1 MVVVR
6 RRPRLIGRVV
16 SHYRILEHLGG
27 GGMGVVYKAEDAKL
41 HRVVALKF
49 LAAELTKNAS
59 AKERFLHEAR
69 AASALDHPN
78 ICTIYEVDE
87 TLEGQLYLAMAFYDG
102 ETLEERIYRGPLPP
116 AEAIGIALQVAR
128 GLGRAHETGI
138 IHRDIKPANII
149 ITPRG
154 EAKIVDFGLAKLAG
168 QVGLT
173 RNGSSMGTPTYM
185 SPEQA
190 DGKPV
195 DARTDIWSLG
205 VVLYEM
211 VTGKKPFVGEHLQ
224 LILQAL
230 LHTEPEPPTWIVP
243 TIPKALE
250 RVIAGC
256 LKKDPDERYPSCQ
269 ALIAALAPLL
279 ESSQEVTLGPTPA
292 LQRAA
297 ATAATAAMAAM
308 AAPPA
313 LSPNPPKAPRR
324 PSLRAL
330 AAIGI
335 LVGVVLLLTA
345 GGVLLWRHGWRPA
358 GPAGDT
364 GNTGAVG
371 TIGGTAGDNGALP
384 DRQRIVVL
392 PFENL
397 GPPEDAY
404 FASGITEEI
413 TSRLAAIHGLA
424 VISRTSALQ
433 YERARKSVKE
443 IGRELGVDYVLEG
456 SVRWERPASG
466 PSRVRVTPQLIRVAD
481 DTHLWAERYDR
492 DGGEIFKVQS
502 DIAEQVIA
510 QLNVNL
516 LKPERQLLDARPTTN
531 LEAYQ
536 AYLRGRAHM
545 ENFAPVYSEEAGKEA
560 VEGFERAVALDPRF
574 AEAWAGLSLAESAI
588 TQGGFDPSGKALA
601 RSRTAVLRAL
611 ALSPQLPDAHIA
623 MGYYLYWGS
632 RAYEPAIRELAIAAT
647 AHAKQGEVAEAMG
660 YIRRR
665 QGRHQEALAEFEQA
679 FALDPRN
686 ANLALNLGELEAL
699 LRHYEQAEGYFDTA
713 IALAPVEFVGYF
725 QKSICRLLW
734 KGSVPEARAI
744 LDAAPPTDD
753 PFMTMAHFGLDLYER
768 RYDQALTRL
777 TAIKTTWITEGDDSF
792 PKATLVGQLRAA
804 RGETALAHAAFEES
818 RTLIEQQ
825 LAEHPQDPRLH
836 SSLGIADAGLGR
848 REEAIREGRRGVSL
862 SPIERDAVNGVQRV
876 NELAQI
882 YAMLGDG
889 RAASEQVAVL
899 LSHPTMIS
907 AALLDLDPIF
917 DPVRRDPRFQKVLHP
932 VP

>member
-49 LAAELTKNAS
+49 LASELTKNAS

-116 AEAIGIALQVAR
+116 SEAIGIALQVAR

-224 LILQAL
+224 LVLQAV
-230 LHTEPEPPTWIVP
+230 LHTEAEPPSRIVP
-243 TIPKALE
+243 GIPAALE

-256 LKKDPDERYPSCQ
+256 LKKNPDERYPSCQ

-279 ESSQEVTLGPTPA
+279 ESSQEITIGVAPQASHLASTLPPTTPA
-292 LQRAA
+292 
-297 ATAATAAMAAM
+297 T
-308 AAPPA
+308 PA
-313 LSPNPPKAPRR
+313 SSARW
-324 PSLRAL
+324 PSGRVW

-335 LVGVVLLLTA
+335 LLGVLLLLAA
-345 GGVLLWRHGWRPA
+345 GGVSLFRHGWHPGAAAGAA
-358 GPAGDT
+358 GPAG
-364 GNTGAVG
+364 GVASG
-371 TIGGTAGDNGALP
+371 
-384 DRQRIVVL
+384 RQRIVVL

-424 VISRTSALQ
+424 VISRTSAQ
-433 YERARKSVKE
+433 RYERARKSVKD

-502 DIAEQVIA
+502 DIAEQVIG
-510 QLNVNL
+510 QLNVSL
-516 LKPERQLLDARPTTN
+516 LQPERQVLDARPTAN

-545 ENFAPVYSEEAGKEA
+545 ENFAPVYSEEAGKQA

-601 RSRTAVLRAL
+601 RSWAAVLRAL

-632 RAYEPAIRELAIAAT
+632 RAYEPAIRELRIAAT
-647 AHAKQGEVAEAMG
+647 AQAKQGEVAEAMA

-665 QGRHQEALAEFEQA
+665 QGRYEEALAEFERA

-686 ANLALNLGELEAL
+686 ANLALNLGELLSL
-699 LRHYEQAEGYFDTA
+699 LRRYEQSERYFDTA
-713 IALAPVEFVGYF
+713 IALDPVEFVGYF
-725 QKSICRLLW
+725 HKSLCRLLW

-753 PFMTMAHFGLDLYER
+753 PFMAMARFGLDIYDR
-768 RYDQALTRL
+768 RYDRALTRL
-777 TAIKTTWITEGDDSF
+777 DSIKAPWLTEADDSY
-792 PKATLVGQLRAA
+792 PKVMLVGQLRAA
-804 RGETALAHAAFEES
+804 RGETELAHAAFEEA
-818 RTLIEQQ
+818 RKLIEGQ
-825 LAEHPQDPRLH
+825 LRQYPGDARLH

-848 REEAIREGRRGVSL
+848 RAEAIREGRLGVSL
-862 SPIERDAVNGVQRV
+862 SPIERDSVNGSQRV

-889 RAASEQVAVL
+889 KAASEQVAVL
-899 LSHPTMIS
+899 LAHPAMVSTTLI
-907 AALLDLDPIF
+907 DIDPLYDSIRH
-917 DPVRRDPRFQKVLHP
+917 DPDFQKVVHP
-932 VP
+932 VPPKL

>member
-190 DGKPV
+190 DGKTV

-211 VTGKKPFVGEHLQ
+211 VTGKKPFLGEHLQ

-230 LHTEPEPPTWIVP
+230 LHTEPEPPSWIVP
-243 TIPKALE
+243 GIPTALE

-292 LQRAA
+292 LRRAA
-297 ATAATAAMAAM
+297 AVAADTAL
-308 AAPPA
+308 PA
-313 LSPNPPKAPRR
+313 LPATPPKASRR
-324 PSLRAL
+324 PSGRAL
-330 AAIGI
+330 ATIGI
-335 LVGVVLLLTA
+335 LVLVLLLLV
-345 GGVLLWRHGWRPA
+345 GSGVLFWRHGWRPA
-358 GPAGDT
+358 SST
-364 GNTGAVG
+364 S
-371 TIGGTAGDNGALP
+371 GGTGTSADAGSSTVDGDGTP

-433 YERARKSVKE
+433 YERARKSVKD
-443 IGRELGVDYVLEG
+443 IGRELGVEYVLEG
-456 SVRWERPASG
+456 SVRWERPPSG

-502 DIAEQVIA
+502 EIAEQVIA
-510 QLNVNL
+510 QLNVSL
-516 LKPERQLLDARPTTN
+516 LQPERQFLDARPTTN

-588 TQGGFDPSGKALA
+588 TQGGFDPSGKALE

-611 ALSPQLPDAHIA
+611 ALAPHLPDAHIA

-647 AHAKQGEVAEAMG
+647 AKAKQGEVAEARG

-665 QGRHQEALAEFEQA
+665 QGRHQEALGEFEKA

-699 LRHYEQAEGYFDTA
+699 LRHYEPAERYFDTA

-725 QKSICRLLW
+725 QKSLCRLLW

-777 TAIKTTWITEGDDSF
+777 AAIKTTWITEGDDSF

-818 RTLIEQQ
+818 RRLLVQQ

-836 SSLGIADAGLGR
+836 SSLGVADAGLGR
-848 REEAIREGRRGVSL
+848 REEAIREGRIGVSL
-862 SPIERDAVNGVQRV
+862 SPIERDAVNGTQRV

-889 RAASEQVAVL
+889 KAASEEVAVL
-899 LSHPTMIS
+899 LSHPAMIS

-932 VP
+932 GP

>member
-190 DGKPV
+190 DGKTV
-195 DARTDIWSLG
+195 DTRTDIWSLG

-211 VTGKKPFVGEHLQ
+211 VTGKKPFIGEHLQ

-256 LKKDPDERYPSCQ
+256 LKKNPEERYPSCQ

-279 ESSQEVTLGPTPA
+279 ESSQEVTLGPTPTPRRGA
-292 LQRAA
+292 VE
-297 ATAATAAMAAM
+297 TP
-308 AAPPA
+308 APPA
-313 LSPNPPKAPRR
+313 LPPVPPVPAATPVTPKTSRWL
-324 PSLRAL
+324 SGRAF

-335 LVGVVLLLTA
+335 LVLVLLLLVG

-358 GPAGDT
+358 SSTTGTSAG
-364 GNTGAVG
+364 AG
-371 TIGGTAGDNGALP
+371 TTAGDSAP

-456 SVRWERPASG
+456 SVRWERPPSG

-502 DIAEQVIA
+502 EIAEQVIA
-510 QLNVNL
+510 QLNVSL
-516 LKPERQLLDARPTTN
+516 LQPERQFLDARPTAS

-545 ENFAPVYSEEAGKEA
+545 ENFAPVYSEEAGKDA

-588 TQGGFDPSGKALA
+588 TQGGFDPSGKALE
-601 RSRTAVLRAL
+601 RSKTAVLRAL
-611 ALSPQLPDAHIA
+611 ALSPHLPDAHIA

-647 AHAKQGEVAEAMG
+647 ARAKQGEVAEAMG

-665 QGRHQEALAEFEQA
+665 QGREQEALSEFERA

-686 ANLALNLGELEAL
+686 ANLALNLGEIEAL
-699 LRHYEQAEGYFDTA
+699 LRHYEPAERYFDTS

-725 QKSICRLLW
+725 QKSLSHLLW

-753 PFMTMAHFGLDLYER
+753 PFMSMAHFSLDLFER
-768 RYDQALTRL
+768 RYDPALAHL
-777 TAIKTTWITEGDDSF
+777 AAIKTPWITEGDASF
-792 PKATLVGQLRAA
+792 PKAMLGGQLRAA

-818 RTLIEQQ
+818 RTLLEQQ

-848 REEAIREGRRGVSL
+848 REEAIREGRLGVAL
-862 SPIERDAVNGVQRV
+862 SPIERDAVNGIRRV
-876 NELAQI
+876 TELAQI

-889 RAASEQVAVL
+889 KAASEEVAVL
-899 LSHPTMIS
+899 LSHPAMIS
-907 AALLDLDPIF
+907 PALLDLDPIF

-932 VP
+932 TP